1 MFNIKKMDFMSAN
14 VGQLIEKLK
23 ELPEDYKISIMGV
36 QKFYVHVNDE
46 EKYIVLDETNLSEF
60 YDKDEFENWLVEQSG
75 Q

>member
-36 QKFYVHVNDE
+36 PKFYVHVNDE

-60 YDKDEFENWLVEQSG
+60 YDEDEFENWLVEQSG
-75 Q
+75 

>member
-60 YDKDEFENWLVEQSG
+60 YDEDEFENWLVEQSG
-75 Q
+75 